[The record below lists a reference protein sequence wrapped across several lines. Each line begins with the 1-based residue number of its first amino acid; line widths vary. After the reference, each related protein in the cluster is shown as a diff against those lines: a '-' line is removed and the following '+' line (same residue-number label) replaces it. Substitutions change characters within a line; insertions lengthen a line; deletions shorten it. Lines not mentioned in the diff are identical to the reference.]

1 MTSVATLAAA
11 DGPQKVSIPSN
22 HPIYHKRYNARDYP
36 LDTTVHR
43 GYVLRYDVPSKFPE
57 DDPDPADVDAWIEH
71 GTFASLPL
79 SNRHNLVHDAKC
91 NPSGFVI
98 SASRDRVGVEVEF
111 ALRTDTPEGR
121 EAMEKLRSGEFR
133 ALSLT
138 HDGNRPL
145 EVALCTKPYRD
156 RCVITADA
164 DGKHEATRLRF
175 TGHGPESPTES
186 WIRVAGEP
194 VPAAAQRP
202 VVTASDDAKAGASPA
217 PTTAA
222 PVPAAV
228 PGVPDPKP
236 LPVPPVAPDAPA
248 SETKF
253 DGEVERTLLKLLG
266 KLQGAPQQP
275 PQPVTIN
282 NYMHPGAAP
291 MPYTGHVPSGPL
303 VSAATPAAP
312 APAPATTAATPTPS
326 STVCVHARRAH
337 RTAAYRV
344 WRTDRCSAHGSDRHV
359 SAGAA
364 ARDPAPAQRV
374 RRRGRAPADAV

>member
-11 DGPQKVSIPSN
+11 DGPQKVCIPSN

-36 LDTTVHR
+36 LDTAVHR

-121 EAMEKLRSGEFR
+121 EAMEKLKSGEFR

-145 EVALCTKPYRD
+145 EVALCTKPHRA

-164 DGKHEATRLRF
+164 DGKHEVTRLRF

-194 VPAAAQRP
+194 APAAAQRP
-202 VVTASDDAKAGASPA
+202 VVTASDDAKAGTGPA
-217 PTTAA
+217 PTSTAA
-222 PVPAAV
+222 TPVPVAGVSDSTKPPPAPPAA
-228 PGVPDPKP
+228 
-236 LPVPPVAPDAPA
+236 ADAPA
-248 SETKF
+248 PETKF

-266 KLQGAPQQP
+266 KLQSAQQP

-291 MPYTGHVPSGPL
+291 MPYAGHVPSGPL
-303 VSAATPAAP
+303 VSAVSAATPAT
-312 APAPATTAATPTPS
+312 PATTAATPTPS
-326 STVCVHARRAH
+326 SAVCVHARRAY

-344 WRTDRCSAHGSDRHV
+344 WRTDRRSAHGHDRYV
-359 SAGAA
+359 AAGAA